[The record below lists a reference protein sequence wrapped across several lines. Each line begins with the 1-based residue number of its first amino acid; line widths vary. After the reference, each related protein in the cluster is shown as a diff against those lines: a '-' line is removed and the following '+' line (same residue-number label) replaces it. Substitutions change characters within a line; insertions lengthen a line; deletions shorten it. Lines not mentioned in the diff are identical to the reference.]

1 MFHKK
6 CIKSYLSQFK
16 RDVQILL
23 GAGKDED
30 NDLSSDNGLQRILSI
45 RLDNMPSLK
54 LETRGYPVTDV
65 PRNMLCTLHESWREK

>member
-23 GAGKDED
+23 GAGKDKD

-45 RLDNMPSLK
+45 I
-54 LETRGYPVTDV
+54 
-65 PRNMLCTLHESWREK
+65 LCHH